1 MHVSTQRCS
10 VPGQEQH
17 PAIAVGRD
25 EDTLAS
31 WRWRG
36 LPSKPHAK
44 GIREGCAQELVSGG
58 SEADGTPQ
66 GPCMPM
72 QLASYGFGHAVTTD
86 GGNGS
91 TAFFAYVLPFLR
103 QCPPAEHWPAH
114 HVQ

>member
-31 WRWRG
+31 WRWRTAMEVG
-36 LPSKPHAK
+36 
-44 GIREGCAQELVSGG
+44 SGG
-58 SEADGTPQ
+58 QEEDGCPQ